1 MNNKERVIYQ
11 ITQAGLLPLYY
22 HENKDISI
30 EILRSLYNAG
40 IRILEYTNRGENAL
54 MNFEALK
61 KTAEI
66 EMPDLLL
73 GIGTIKTAEMAKKFA
88 AIGADFIISPIV
100 SSEVAKIVL
109 EQDLI
114 WIPGCLTPSEIHEA
128 QTLGASLVK
137 IFPGNLVGPSYIESI
152 KDIFPDLLF
161 MPTGG
166 VEPEE
171 QNLKSWF
178 GAGVSAVGMGSKLL
192 KTNFIEE
199 GNFEALAKYIKETAL
214 LIQHCKHFQDE

>member
-61 KTAEI
+61 KTAET

-73 GIGTIKTAEMAKKFA
+73 GIGTIKTAEMAKKFV

-100 SSEVAKIVL
+100 SSEVAKIVF

-214 LIQHCKHFQDE
+214 LIKHCKQFQDE